1 MHRRLSTADTVMIKF
16 VKTYKENLI
25 LLLAHFATDIN
36 QGSVSAAL
44 TVMLNSGVLHSKQEM
59 SYLVLASTLVSSL
72 IQPIVGYI
80 SDRKPRP
87 YLMSLGIIIS
97 ALGLM
102 FIGFITPPPL
112 ATSHVR
118 NVPTPNDGIILPLA

>member
-1 MHRRLSTADTVMIKF
+1 MTELRVSLNTPKFIKE
-16 VKTYKENLI
+16 YKENLI
-25 LLLAHFATDIN
+25 LLLAHFSADLC

-44 TVMLNSGVLHSKQEM
+44 TVMLEQGVLHNKQEM

-72 IQPIVGYI
+72 IQPLVGYL

-87 YLMSLGIIIS
+87 YLMSLGIIVA

-102 FIGFITPPPL
+102 FIGLITDFSLPHGRHL
-112 ATSHVR
+112 LQ
-118 NVPTPNDGIILPLA
+118 NVYAFVIINGNI